1 MNNTLINIVE
11 QLDRN
16 AQSTQKGKKG
26 NKPQLIYAFN
36 GTGKTR
42 LSQAFKEFIVSQ
54 DKADEEDSSALT
66 RHKILYY
73 NAFTEDLF
81 VWNNDKYQQGEH
93 QLSIQ
98 PNSFTDWILKEQG
111 QEQNIARYFQSYT
124 QQNLTPHFNEDFSAV
139 TFSLAAGNDQR
150 IENIKISKG
159 EENNLI
165 WSIFFTL
172 ISLVIAE
179 RNIAEK
185 SERSTNEFDQL
196 RYIFIDDPVSSLD
209 ENHLIQLAVDIAK
222 LIKTNESDINFIIT
236 THNPLFYNVLYNEL
250 KLPNGYI
257 LRRLADGYFELE
269 NKKGDSNHSFSYHLY
284 LKQLLQEAIKENKIE
299 KYHFTLLRNLYEKT
313 ACFLGYRHWS
323 DLLPDDRDVY
333 LTRIINF
340 TSHSTLSNEM
350 VPEPSEPEKQ
360 IVAFLL
366 NHLLE
371 NYNFYEKEE

>member
-1 MNNTLINIVE
+1 MNNTLINIAK
-11 QLDRN
+11 QLDKIAKN
-16 AQSTQKGKKG
+16 GKKA
-26 NKPQLIYAFN
+26 QLIYAFN

-42 LSQAFKEFIVSQ
+42 LSQAFKEFIVSR
-54 DKADEEDSSALT
+54 DKGHEEDSGVLT
-66 RHKILYY
+66 RHNILYY

-81 VWNNDKYQQGEH
+81 VWDNDKYQQGEH

-111 QEQNIARYFQSYT
+111 QEQNVAKYFQAYT
-124 QQNLTPHFNEDFSAV
+124 QQNLTPHFNEDFSAI

-150 IENIKISKG
+150 IDNIKISKG

-179 RNIAEK
+179 RNIVEK
-185 SERSTNEFDQL
+185 SERSTNEFDHL

-222 LIKTNESDINFIIT
+222 LIKSNDSEIKFIIT

-250 KLPNGYI
+250 RLKNGYI

-269 NKKGDSNHSFSYHLY
+269 DKKGDSNHSFSYHLY
-284 LKQLLQEAIKENKIE
+284 LKQLLQEAIEENKIE

-313 ACFLGYRHWS
+313 ACFLGYSKWS
-323 DLLPDDRDVY
+323 ELLPDDKQVY

-371 NYNFYEKEE
+371 NYNFNEQE

>member
-1 MNNTLINIVE
+1 MNSPLRNIAE
-11 QLDRN
+11 KLDKN
-16 AQSTQKGKKG
+16 NKKT
-26 NKPQLIYAFN
+26 QLIYAFN

-42 LSQAFKEFIVSQ
+42 LSQTFKNLIISQ
-54 DKADEEDSSALT
+54 RKGNQEDHAALT

-81 VWNNDKYQQGEH
+81 VWDNDKHQEGEH
-93 QLSIQ
+93 QLTIQ
-98 PNSFTDWILKEQG
+98 PNSFTDWILKDQG
-111 QEQNIARYFQSYT
+111 QDQNIVRYFQSYT
-124 QQNLTPHFNEDFSAV
+124 HQRLLPHFNEDFSAI
-139 TFSLAAGNDQR
+139 TFSLAGDNEQR
-150 IENIKISKG
+150 MDNIKISKG

-172 ISLVIAE
+172 INLVIAE

-209 ENHLIQLAVDIAK
+209 ENHLIQLAVDIAQ
-222 LIKTNESDINFIIT
+222 LIKSSESDIKFIIT

-257 LRRLADGYFELE
+257 LRRFEDGEFTLE
-269 NKKGDSNHSFSYHLY
+269 EKKGDSNRCFSYHLY

-313 ACFLGYRHWS
+313 AGFLGYPQWS
-323 DLLPDDRDVY
+323 DLLPDDKQLY

-340 TSHSTLSNEM
+340 TSHSTLSHEM
-350 VPEPSEPEKQ
+350 ISEPSEPEKQ
-360 IVAFLL
+360 TVAFLL

-371 NYNFYEKEE
+371 KYNFK

>member
-1 MNNTLINIVE
+1 MNNSLRNIAE
-11 QLDRN
+11 QLDKN
-16 AQSTQKGKKG
+16 NKKT
-26 NKPQLIYAFN
+26 QLIYAFN

-42 LSQAFKEFIVSQ
+42 LSQAFKNFIVSQ
-54 DKADEEDSSALT
+54 GKDDKENNAALT

-81 VWNNDKYQQGEH
+81 AWNNDKHQEGEH
-93 QLSIQ
+93 QLIIQ
-98 PNSFTDWILKEQG
+98 PNSFTDWILKDQG
-111 QEQNIARYFQSYT
+111 QDQNIAHYFQSYT
-124 QQNLTPHFNEDFSAV
+124 QQKLTPHFNEDFSAV
-139 TFSLAAGNDQR
+139 TFSLAGGNDQR
-150 IENIKISKG
+150 IDNIKISKG

-179 RNIAEK
+179 RNIVEPK
-185 SERSTNEFDQL
+185 ERSTNEFDQL

-222 LIKTNESDINFIIT
+222 LINSSKSDIKFIIT

-250 KLPNGYI
+250 GLKTGCILKRFENGDF
-257 LRRLADGYFELE
+257 ALE
-269 NKKGDSNHSFSYHLY
+269 EKKGDSNQSFSYHLY
-284 LKQLLQEAIKENKIE
+284 LKDILQQAIREKKIE

-313 ACFLGYRHWS
+313 ACFLGYQQWS
-323 DLLPDDRDVY
+323 ELLPDNKQAY

-350 VPEPSEPEKQ
+350 IPEPSEPEKQ
-360 IVAFLL
+360 IVSFLL

-371 NYNFYEKEE
+371 NYNFK

>member
-1 MNNTLINIVE
+1 MNNTLINIAE
-11 QLDRN
+11 QIDRN
-16 AQSTQKGKKG
+16 AQSTPKRKKG
-26 NKPQLIYAFN
+26 NKAQLIYAFN

-54 DKADEEDSSALT
+54 NKADEEDSSALT

-81 VWNNDKYQQGEH
+81 VWDNDKYQQGEH

-111 QEQNIARYFQSYT
+111 QEQNVTRYFQAYT
-124 QQNLTPHFNEDFSAV
+124 QQNLTPHFIEDFSAI

-150 IENIKISKG
+150 MDNIKISKG
-159 EENNLI
+159 EESNLI

-179 RNIAEK
+179 RNIAEE
-185 SERSTNEFDQL
+185 SERSTNEFDHL

-209 ENHLIQLAVDIAK
+209 ENHLIQLAVDIAQ
-222 LIKTNESDINFIIT
+222 LIKSNESDIKFIIT

-250 KLPNGYI
+250 KLSNGYI

-269 NKKGDSNHSFSYHLY
+269 EKK
-284 LKQLLQEAIKENKIE
+284 AIQTTV
-299 KYHFTLLRNLYEKT
+299 F
-313 ACFLGYRHWS
+313 
-323 DLLPDDRDVY
+323 P
-333 LTRIINF
+333 IIC
-340 TSHSTLSNEM
+340 
-350 VPEPSEPEKQ
+350 
-360 IVAFLL
+360 I
-366 NHLLE
+366 
-371 NYNFYEKEE
+371 

>member
-1 MNNTLINIVE
+1 MNNTLINIAE
-11 QLDRN
+11 QIDRN
-16 AQSTQKGKKG
+16 AQNAQKKQKAL
-26 NKPQLIYAFN
+26 KTQLIYAFN

-54 DKADEEDSSALT
+54 QDKTDKGDSSALT

-81 VWNNDKYQQGEH
+81 VWNNNQYQQGEH

-111 QEQNIARYFQSYT
+111 QEQNVARYFQAYT
-124 QQNLTPHFNEDFSAV
+124 QHNLTPHFNEDFSAI

-150 IENIKISKG
+150 IDNIKISKG

-209 ENHLIQLAVDIAK
+209 ENHLIQLAADIAQ
-222 LIKTNESDINFIIT
+222 LIKSNESDIKFIIT
-236 THNPLFYNVLYNEL
+236 THNSLFYNVLYNEL

-269 NKKGDSNHSFSYHLY
+269 NKQGDSNHSFSYHLY

-371 NYNFYEKEE
+371 NYNFN

>member
-1 MNNTLINIVE
+1 MNNTLINIAK
-11 QLDRN
+11 QLDKIAKN
-16 AQSTQKGKKG
+16 GKKA
-26 NKPQLIYAFN
+26 QLIYAFN

-42 LSQAFKEFIVSQ
+42 LSQAFKKFIVSQ
-54 DKADEEDSSALT
+54 NKADEEDSSALT

-81 VWNNDKYQQGEH
+81 VWDNDKCQQGEH

-111 QEQNIARYFQSYT
+111 QEQNVARYFQAYT
-124 QQNLTPHFNEDFSAV
+124 QHNLTPHFNEDFSAI

-150 IENIKISKG
+150 IDNIKISKG

-209 ENHLIQLAVDIAK
+209 ENHLIQLAVDIAQ
-222 LIKTNESDINFIIT
+222 LIKSNESDIKFIIT

-257 LRRLADGYFELE
+257 LRRLADGYFQLE
-269 NKKGDSNHSFSYHLY
+269 DKKGDSNHSFSYHLY

-340 TSHSTLSNEM
+340 TSHSTLSHEM

-366 NHLLE
+366 NHLLG
-371 NYNFYEKEE
+371 NYNFYEKEEE

>member
-1 MNNTLINIVE
+1 MNNTLINIAE
-11 QLDRN
+11 QIDRN
-16 AQSTQKGKKG
+16 AQKAQNAQKEQKASKT
-26 NKPQLIYAFN
+26 QLIYAFN

-42 LSQAFKEFIVSQ
+42 LSQVFKEFIVSQ
-54 DKADEEDSSALT
+54 QDKADKEDSSVLT

-81 VWNNDKYQQGEH
+81 VWDNDKYQQGEH
-93 QLSIQ
+93 QLIIQ
-98 PNSFTDWILKEQG
+98 SNSFTDWILKEQG
-111 QEQNIARYFQSYT
+111 QEQNVVRYFQAYT
-124 QQNLTPHFNEDFSAV
+124 QHNLTPHFNEDFSAI

-150 IENIKISKG
+150 IDNIKISKG

-209 ENHLIQLAVDIAK
+209 ENHLIQMAVDIAK
-222 LIKTNESDINFIIT
+222 LIKSNDSEIKFIIT

-269 NKKGDSNHSFSYHLY
+269 DKKGDSNHSFSYHLY

-313 ACFLGYRHWS
+313 ACFLGYPKWS
-323 DLLPDDRDVY
+323 ELLPDDKQVY

-340 TSHSTLSNEM
+340 TSHSTLSYEM

-371 NYNFYEKEE
+371 NYNFN

>member
-1 MNNTLINIVE
+1 MNNTLINIAE
-11 QLDRN
+11 QIDRN
-16 AQSTQKGKKG
+16 AQSTPKGKKG
-26 NKPQLIYAFN
+26 NKAQLIYAFN

-54 DKADEEDSSALT
+54 NKADEEDSSALT

-81 VWNNDKYQQGEH
+81 VWDNDKYQQGEH

-111 QEQNIARYFQSYT
+111 QEQNVTRYFQAYT
-124 QQNLTPHFNEDFSAV
+124 QQNLTPHFIEDFSAI

-150 IENIKISKG
+150 MDNIKISKG
-159 EENNLI
+159 EESNLI

-179 RNIAEK
+179 RNIAEE
-185 SERSTNEFDQL
+185 SERSTNEFDHL

-209 ENHLIQLAVDIAK
+209 ENHLIQLAVDIAQ
-222 LIKTNESDINFIIT
+222 LIKSNESDIKFIIT

-250 KLPNGYI
+250 KLSNGYI
-257 LRRLADGYFELE
+257 LRRLADGYFGLE
-269 NKKGDSNHSFSYHLY
+269 EKKGDSNHSFSYHLY
-284 LKQLLQEAIKENKIE
+284 LKQLLQQAIKENKIE

-313 ACFLGYRHWS
+313 AGFLGYQQWS
-323 DLLPDDRDVY
+323 ELLPDNKQAY

-340 TSHSTLSNEM
+340 TSHSKLSNEM
-350 VPEPSEPEKQ
+350 IPEPSEPEKQ
-360 IVAFLL
+360 IIAFLL
-366 NHLLE
+366 NHLLK
-371 NYNFYEKEE
+371 NYHFK

>member
-1 MNNTLINIVE
+1 MNNTLINIAE
-11 QLDRN
+11 QIDRN
-16 AQSTQKGKKG
+16 AQSTQKRKNE
-26 NKPQLIYAFN
+26 NKAQLIYAFN

-54 DKADEEDSSALT
+54 NKADEEDSSTLT

-81 VWNNDKYQQGEH
+81 VWDNDKYQQGEH

-111 QEQNIARYFQSYT
+111 KEQDVTRYFQAYT
-124 QQNLTPHFNEDFSAV
+124 QQNLTPHFIEDFSAI

-150 IENIKISKG
+150 IDNIKISKG
-159 EENNLI
+159 EESNLI

-172 ISLVIAE
+172 ISLVIADIDKE
-179 RNIAEK
+179 

-209 ENHLIQLAVDIAK
+209 ENHLIQLAVDIAQ
-222 LIKTNESDINFIIT
+222 LIKSNKSDIKFIIT
-236 THNPLFYNVLYNEL
+236 THNTLFYNVLYNEL
-250 KLPNGYI
+250 NLSNGYI

-269 NKKGDSNHSFSYHLY
+269 EKKGDSNHSFSYHLY
-284 LKQLLQEAIKENKIE
+284 LKQLLQQAIEENKIE

-313 ACFLGYRHWS
+313 ASFLGYQQWS
-323 DLLPDDRDVY
+323 ELLPGDKKLY

-350 VPEPSEPEKQ
+350 VSEPSEPEKQ
-360 IVAFLL
+360 TVAFLL

-371 NYNFYEKEE
+371 NYNFK

>member
-1 MNNTLINIVE
+1 MNNTLINIAK
-11 QLDRN
+11 QLDKIAKN
-16 AQSTQKGKKG
+16 GKKA
-26 NKPQLIYAFN
+26 QLIYAFN

-42 LSQAFKEFIVSQ
+42 LSQAFKKFIVSQ
-54 DKADEEDSSALT
+54 NKADEEDSSALT

-81 VWNNDKYQQGEH
+81 VWDNDKYQQGEH

-111 QEQNIARYFQSYT
+111 QEQNVARYFQAYT
-124 QQNLTPHFNEDFSAV
+124 QHNLTPHFNEDFSAI

-150 IENIKISKG
+150 IDNIKISKG

-209 ENHLIQLAVDIAK
+209 ENHLIQLAVDIAQ
-222 LIKTNESDINFIIT
+222 LIKSNESDIKFIIT

-257 LRRLADGYFELE
+257 LRRLADGYFQLE
-269 NKKGDSNHSFSYHLY
+269 DKKGDSNHSFSYHLY

-340 TSHSTLSNEM
+340 TSHSTLSHEM

-366 NHLLE
+366 NHLLG
-371 NYNFYEKEE
+371 NYNFYEKEEE

>member
-1 MNNTLINIVE
+1 MNNTLINIAE
-11 QLDRN
+11 QIDRN
-16 AQSTQKGKKG
+16 VQSTPKGKKG
-26 NKPQLIYAFN
+26 NKAQLIYAFN

-54 DKADEEDSSALT
+54 NKADEEDSSALT

-81 VWNNDKYQQGEH
+81 VWDNDKYQQGEH

-98 PNSFTDWILKEQG
+98 INSFTDWILKDQG
-111 QEQNIARYFQSYT
+111 QDQNIVRYFQSYT
-124 QQNLTPHFNEDFSAV
+124 HQRLLPHFNEDFSAI
-139 TFSLAAGNDQR
+139 TFSLAGDNEQR
-150 IENIKISKG
+150 MDNIKISKG
-159 EENNLI
+159 EESNLI

-179 RNIAEK
+179 RNIAEE
-185 SERSTNEFDQL
+185 SERSTNEFDHL

-209 ENHLIQLAVDIAK
+209 ENHLIQLAVDIAQ
-222 LIKTNESDINFIIT
+222 LIKSNESDIKFIIT

-250 KLPNGYI
+250 KLSNGYI

-269 NKKGDSNHSFSYHLY
+269 EKKGDSNHSFSYHLY
-284 LKQLLQEAIKENKIE
+284 LKQLLQQAIKENKIE

-313 ACFLGYRHWS
+313 AGFLGYQQWS
-323 DLLPDDRDVY
+323 ELLPDNKQVY

-340 TSHSTLSNEM
+340 TSHSKLSNEM
-350 VPEPSEPEKQ
+350 IPEPSEPEKQ
-360 IVAFLL
+360 IIAFLL
-366 NHLLE
+366 NHLLK
-371 NYNFYEKEE
+371 NYHFK

>member
-1 MNNTLINIVE
+1 MIKKNKMIKKK
-11 QLDRN
+11 
-16 AQSTQKGKKG
+16 QKAP
-26 NKPQLIYAFN
+26 KPPKTQLIYAFN

-124 QQNLTPHFNEDFSAV
+124 QHNLTPHFNEDFSAI
-139 TFSLAAGNDQR
+139 TFSLAGDNEQR
-150 IENIKISKG
+150 MDNIKISKG
-159 EENNLI
+159 EESNLI

-179 RNIAEK
+179 RNIAEE
-185 SERSTNEFDQL
+185 SERSTNEFDHL

-209 ENHLIQLAVDIAK
+209 ENHLIQLAVDIAQ
-222 LIKTNESDINFIIT
+222 LIKSNESDINFIIT

-250 KLPNGYI
+250 KLSNGYI

-269 NKKGDSNHSFSYHLY
+269 EKKGDSNHSFSYHLY
-284 LKQLLQEAIKENKIE
+284 LKQLLQQAIKENKIE

-313 ACFLGYRHWS
+313 AGFLGYQQWS
-323 DLLPDDRDVY
+323 ELLPDNKQAY

-340 TSHSTLSNEM
+340 TSHSKLSNEM
-350 VPEPSEPEKQ
+350 IPEPSEPEKQ
-360 IVAFLL
+360 IIAFLL
-366 NHLLE
+366 NHLLK
-371 NYNFYEKEE
+371 NYHFK

>member
-1 MNNTLINIVE
+1 MNNTLINIAE
-11 QLDRN
+11 QIDRN
-16 AQSTQKGKKG
+16 AQSTPKGKKG
-26 NKPQLIYAFN
+26 NKAQLIYAFN

-54 DKADEEDSSALT
+54 NKADEEDSSALT

-81 VWNNDKYQQGEH
+81 VWDNDKYQQGEH

-98 PNSFTDWILKEQG
+98 TNSFTDWILKDQG
-111 QEQNIARYFQSYT
+111 QDQNIVRYFQSYT
-124 QQNLTPHFNEDFSAV
+124 HQRLLPHFNEDFSAI
-139 TFSLAAGNDQR
+139 TFSLAGDNEQR
-150 IENIKISKG
+150 MDNIKISKG
-159 EENNLI
+159 EESNLI

-179 RNIAEK
+179 RNIAEE
-185 SERSTNEFDQL
+185 SERSTNEFDHL

-209 ENHLIQLAVDIAK
+209 ENHLIQLAVDIAQ
-222 LIKTNESDINFIIT
+222 LITSSKSKIKFIIT

-250 KLPNGYI
+250 KLSNGYI

-269 NKKGDSNHSFSYHLY
+269 EKKGDSNHSFSYHLY
-284 LKQLLQEAIKENKIE
+284 LKQLLQQAIKENKIE

-313 ACFLGYRHWS
+313 AGFLGYQQWS
-323 DLLPDDRDVY
+323 ELLPDNKQAY

-340 TSHSTLSNEM
+340 TSHSKLSNEM
-350 VPEPSEPEKQ
+350 PPEPSEPEKQ

-366 NHLLE
+366 NHLLK
-371 NYNFYEKEE
+371 NYNFK